1 MSTALP
7 AFRMRVRRLPRCS
20 PVYCC
25 HIDRSEPH
33 IPSADTGM
41 YGGSELRMPVSATA
55 ARIAEETHC
64 EQSFLV
70 VLWEMFCVSE
80 VVQLSRTEFGYN
92 RRGIMRQNVIRVG
105 AEDGNGARLMGGWL
119 GASEAPR
126 GGGSSLE
133 ETCTD
138 KRRQ

>member
-1 MSTALP
+1 
-7 AFRMRVRRLPRCS
+7 
-20 PVYCC
+20 
-25 HIDRSEPH
+25 
-33 IPSADTGM
+33 M

-55 ARIAEETHC
+55 ARIAETHC

-80 VVQLSRTEFGYN
+80 VVQLGRTEFGHN
-92 RRGIMRQNVIRVG
+92 CRGIMRQNVIRVG
-105 AEDGNGARLMGGWL
+105 AEDGNGARLMGRWL